1 MQNKNEFLWPIRVY
15 YEDTD
20 CGGVVYHANYIR
32 FLEQARTEWLR
43 SLNIIQSQLAH
54 NFNIVFAITKINIDF
69 ISPAKLDDQLEI
81 SVTVHQLKKASI
93 EFFQQINNNGV
104 CCCRATVKVACIDT
118 IRFRPTAIPP
128 KIYECFKSCKIN

>member
-43 SLNIIQSQLAH
+43 SLNIIQSQLADD
-54 NFNIVFAITKINIDF
+54 FNLVFAITKINIDF
-69 ISPAKLDDQLEI
+69 ISPAKLDDYLNV
-81 SVTVHQLKKASI
+81 SVAVQQLKKASI
-93 EFFQQINNNGV
+93 ICVQEINNKGV

-118 IRFRPTAIPP
+118 ICFRPTAIPAE
-128 KIYECFKSCKIN
+128 IYECFKSCKIN